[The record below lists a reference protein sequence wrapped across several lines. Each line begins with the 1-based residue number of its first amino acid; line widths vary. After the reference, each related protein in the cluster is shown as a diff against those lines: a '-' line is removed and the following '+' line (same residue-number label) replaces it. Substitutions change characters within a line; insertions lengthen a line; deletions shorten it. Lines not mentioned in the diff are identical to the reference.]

1 MECGQANFSL
11 RASKT
16 NSHAGIRRGGG
27 GSIEL
32 EQMVSAGA
40 PLALH
45 SLHSSRHHQRRYC
58 GTGEVQ
64 QQAGPIGSG
73 HTRLAPGHR
82 PVFVRAA
89 VRQQVAGIGRPR
101 GEGNV
106 EWDLR
111 SSVKGEQRKW

>member
-1 MECGQANFSL
+1 MLFVVAEEVQF
-11 RASKT
+11 
-16 NSHAGIRRGGG
+16 
-27 GSIEL
+27 EL
-32 EQMVSAGA
+32 EQMDSADP
-40 PLALH
+40 PLAVH
-45 SLHSSRHHQRRYC
+45 SLHSGRHHQRRYC